1 MYSNEVL
8 LKQYIGFNVQM
19 GYVQKTFL
27 KGRNIMQQENERPIP
42 RELSII
48 MWESQN
54 GLGWKGP

>member
-27 KGRNIMQQENERPIP
+27 KGRNIMQQENELPIP
-42 RELSII
+42 RELNII
-48 MWESQN
+48 M
-54 GLGWKGP
+54 